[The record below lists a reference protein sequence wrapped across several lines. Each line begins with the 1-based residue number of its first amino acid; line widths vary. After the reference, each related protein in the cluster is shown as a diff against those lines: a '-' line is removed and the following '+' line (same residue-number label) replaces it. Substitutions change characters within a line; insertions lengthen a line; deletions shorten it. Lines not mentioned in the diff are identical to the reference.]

1 MIIDVNHPKLIK
13 TNLMVLS
20 KEPLRGLLTLE
31 TDQGQS
37 CIEIDEDSANGLL
50 DEVLALFGVPRP
62 PSAGQ
67 TATAGL

>member
-1 MIIDVNHPKLIK
+1 MLIDVNNPKLMK
-13 TNLMVLS
+13 ANLILLS

-62 PSAGQ
+62 PSADQITG
-67 TATAGL
+67 AGF

>member
-31 TDQGQS
+31 TEQGQS

-62 PSAGQ
+62 PSANQ
-67 TATAGL
+67 TAAAEL